1 MSLSDDLLRLLFGAA
16 GRTGL
21 SLWSLFVAVA
31 VFYLSTVYI
40 RKRRE
45 YLVCHQKV
53 EIKYEIKYML

>member
-21 SLWSLFVAVA
+21 SLWSLIVAVS
-31 VFYLSTVYI
+31 VVYLSTGYR

-53 EIKYEIKYML
+53 EINYML